1 MKQTGKAQNIQV
13 GLWSAFVSSAYLVM
27 ADYLLKYFSPSWLL
41 LTSLMIMPL
50 LIPTAWNNRSKYIAW
65 SRSAWLSFLLVG
77 ILSGAYNLAFLLTA
91 DRLPISV
98 ASMFLSIASVMVL
111 PLTCLMQWRLP
122 GGLELASITMVWI
135 GVALVLQLHAA
146 VYSIVGISL
155 GLLTTFLSAN
165 ATIYSGKI
173 RNILAAKE
181 AMISKQLGK
190 LSFATLGML
199 ILVKED
205 VPLNTIEIYLWF
217 LLGLY
222 GAMKIYDSFVA
233 SRAQFVL
240 PPLVFQSLNLLSLP
254 LVCIIE
260 ILLFKGS
267 FSSWQWIGVLAII
280 LAGFF
285 AARSKQIQLKAF
297 Q

>member
-1 MKQTGKAQNIQV
+1 MGQTGGAQSIQI
-13 GLWSAFVSSAYLVM
+13 GLWSALVTSAYLVM
-27 ADYLLKYFSPSWLL
+27 ADYLLNHFSPSWLL
-41 LTSLMIMPL
+41 FTALMVIPL
-50 LIPTAWNNRSKYIAW
+50 LIPTAWKNRRKYISW
-65 SRSAWLSFLLVG
+65 SRSAWLSFFFIG
-77 ILSGAYNLAFLLTA
+77 ILSGAYNLVFLLSA

-98 ASMFLSIASVMVL
+98 ASMFLSIAPVMVL
-111 PLTCLMQWRLP
+111 PLACLMQRRLP
-122 GGLELASITMVWI
+122 RGLELASITMVLF
-135 GVALVLQLHAA
+135 GVVLVLQLHAA

-155 GLLTTFLSAN
+155 GLLTTFFN
-165 ATIYSGKI
+165 ASSTIYAGKI

-190 LSFATLGML
+190 LSFAAVGTL
-199 ILVKED
+199 IVVKD
-205 VPLNTIEIYLWF
+205 DTPLSSIEIYLWF

-240 PPLVFQSLNLLSLP
+240 PPLVFQCLNLISLP
-254 LVCIIE
+254 IVCIIE
-260 ILLFKGS
+260 IFLFKGS
-267 FSSWQWIGVLAII
+267 FSLWQWLGVLAII

>member
-1 MKQTGKAQNIQV
+1 MNQAGEAQNIQV

-27 ADYLLKYFSPSWLL
+27 ADYLLNYFSPSWLL
-41 LTSLMIMPL
+41 FTSLMIIPL
-50 LIPTAWNNRSKYIAW
+50 LIPTAWSNRSKYIAW

-77 ILSGAYNLAFLLTA
+77 ILSGAYNLVFLLSA

-111 PLTCLMQWRLP
+111 PLTCLMQRRLP

-155 GLLTTFLSAN
+155 GLLTTFLSAS

-190 LSFATLGML
+190 LSFATLGIL

-222 GAMKIYDSFVA
+222 GAMKIYDSFIA

-240 PPLVFQSLNLLSLP
+240 PPLVFQGLNLLSLP

-267 FSSWQWIGVLAII
+267 FSSWQWLGISAII